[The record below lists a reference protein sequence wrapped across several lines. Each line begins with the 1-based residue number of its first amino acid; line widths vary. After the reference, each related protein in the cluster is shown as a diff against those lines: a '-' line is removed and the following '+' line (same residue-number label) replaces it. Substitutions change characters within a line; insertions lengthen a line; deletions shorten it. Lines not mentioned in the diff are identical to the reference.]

1 MIGAPESL
9 GSGLLLT
16 WGRSGVVVPVSLN
29 RDKTRAIYR
38 FFQFLFNIIVPNFL
52 GDFSKSIYFDASA
65 PSIQASVTLVRCL
78 ELTPVFFGLP
88 RLLLLRSIQPAESA
102 KEDWWP
108 MALRVGLLPHD
119 SGIIASFY
127 DVLVWARLGDKS
139 RGFEPLDDLRLVF
152 SLSSSLAPPVVIEA
166 F

>member
-1 MIGAPESL
+1 
-9 GSGLLLT
+9 
-16 WGRSGVVVPVSLN
+16 
-29 RDKTRAIYR
+29 
-38 FFQFLFNIIVPNFL
+38 
-52 GDFSKSIYFDASA
+52 
-65 PSIQASVTLVRCL
+65 
-78 ELTPVFFGLP
+78 
-88 RLLLLRSIQPAESA
+88 
-102 KEDWWP
+102 